1 MHGTR
6 ARGVAERGQGN
17 GGKTVIYDGNLV
29 AGNAFPADSAV
40 KVDTRS
46 HSVAQYFGTGATT
59 RVPQRL
65 GRSFWASQLKSL
77 SRARAS
83 ETLGARAP

>member
-6 ARGVAERGQGN
+6 AGGSAERGQGN

-46 HSVAQYFGTGATT
+46 HSVAQHFRA
-59 RVPQRL
+59 
-65 GRSFWASQLKSL
+65 ASGPL
-77 SRARAS
+77 
-83 ETLGARAP
+83 T